1 MSVIVVSSPPCEKV
15 NSNAR
20 RFQTTFDDLRA
31 HEGLSILIGLIPHHK
46 ADSSGDL
53 GLMVIG
59 LFIFVNGR
67 AGFDVH
73 LELYSK
79 TGSGMDMDMDL
90 GKWSYGLI

>member
-1 MSVIVVSSPPCEKV
+1 
-15 NSNAR
+15 
-20 RFQTTFDDLRA
+20 
-31 HEGLSILIGLIPHHK
+31 
-46 ADSSGDL
+46 
-53 GLMVIG
+53 MVIG

-67 AGFDVH
+67 AGFDVR